1 MSSSNSVLERNV
13 QRICAKL
20 KAIAQLDFGDKW
32 NSTTRQAE
40 PDTPYNKLWRTVWY
54 WKEGKDNSVIDF
66 KIIFEEAFTII
77 DELLNLYPLS
87 DDEYQSQLA
96 IWIRDLT
103 EQIADTKMAMIRQ
116 KGTYAKYTKTINDL
130 DEIMKYINTMSDKI
144 ARQVKENGVV
154 LTNPITIES
163 ISPSRFNSVHIPMVK
178 GRSVEKDEPKPVE
191 KKSYPN
197 TPVEKAE
204 PPIPKPAE
212 KKDNMTIDI
221 DSDLELEGAE
231 TF

>member
-1 MSSSNSVLERNV
+1 MSALDRNV

-40 PDTPYNKLWRTVWY
+40 SDTPYNKLLRTIWY

-66 KIIFEEAFTII
+66 RIIFEEAFTVIF
-77 DELLNLYPLS
+77 ELLNLYPIS
-87 DDEYQSQLA
+87 DEEYQAQLA

-116 KGTYAKYTKTINDL
+116 KGTYAKYTKTLNDL
-130 DEIMKYINTMSDKI
+130 DEILKYIGAMSDR
-144 ARQVKENGVV
+144 AAVQVRDIKVV
-154 LTNPITIES
+154 LTSPVTIES
-163 ISPSRFNSVHIPMVK
+163 ISPSRLNPVHIPIVK
-178 GRSVEKDEPKPVE
+178 GRSVEK
-191 KKSYPN
+191 
-197 TPVEKAE
+197 TE
-204 PPIPKPAE
+204 PPIPKPKSPVEKPEPPIPTE
-212 KKDNMTIDI
+212 KKDNMSIDI

-231 TF
+231 VF